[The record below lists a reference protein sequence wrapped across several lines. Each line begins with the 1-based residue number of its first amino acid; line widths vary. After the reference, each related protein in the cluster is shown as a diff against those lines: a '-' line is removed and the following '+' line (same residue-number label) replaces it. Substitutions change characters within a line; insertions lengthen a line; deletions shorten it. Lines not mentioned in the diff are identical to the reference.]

1 MNETSTEILKQK
13 LNTFR
18 SLFCF
23 LVYFFGLTPAI
34 AQQPFDAARGVIL
47 RGTVVTM
54 DAAGTILH
62 KGNVLVRNG
71 KIVATWEGPQAPDG
85 TLIGDAVDIDLG
97 PKALIF
103 PGLINLHN
111 HPTYNMLN
119 LWAAP
124 SSHIQ
129 ASLGRSLG
137 TEPYANRYQWN
148 LVSSTSPLEFRRLV
162 DSPVLLLV
170 SPQGL
175 NLYPEVG
182 KYAEIKA
189 MLGGETAFQ
198 GAPANPATDNILI
211 RNVDHLNFDR
221 ALIESRVPAIAGLS
235 GSELD
240 SLLTRMRNGQVDA
253 WITHLAEGVRDDQ
266 RRVGDTTSSR
276 AEFATLVSKG
286 LLTDATVIVH
296 GNGLEPEDFA
306 AMRNAPSIRLN
317 GSGDGLGA
325 KLVWSPL
332 SNLLLYGQTALVY
345 PALSA
350 GLTVSL
356 GTDWSPSGSRNLL
369 DELKIADII
378 LRGSQQ
384 LAGNRDLIPSLS
396 ITNKTG
402 HELNQAE
409 TALDKLLV
417 EMVTSN
423 PAKTL
428 RWDEEVGSIEA
439 GKFADL
445 LVLTKSNRPSASWLP
460 DSPYRNLIDATEED
474 IHLVLVN
481 GEPLA
486 GDVAL
491 LAALKPGDYEVITSA
506 GGCFQKAIDV
516 TNPAVPK
523 GTQTFAFIQQS
534 LRNSLTA
541 LGGDNPPAEGGPADD
556 SNTYSYLKAN
566 IPGAGVLTDSQFR
579 QQLAFFVGLD
589 PQGRLNIEAIQLSP
603 LLVEDDDFY
612 FHFLGGEVFAESG
625 LIADITPPYRLYPAN
640 FNHIQSSGN
649 PFAAPDYRDRYF
661 DFCAFPINQFNAFQ
675 YANRVE
681 RLFEPQSLP
690 KTEIAGPSLRIFEV
704 RLLQPTLNYGVHVAT
719 CSKCDLNAHR
729 VVNP

>member
-1 MNETSTEILKQK
+1 MSAQILSQTSITLR
-13 LNTFR
+13 L
-18 SLFCF
+18 LFCF
-23 LVYFFGLTPAI
+23 LLFALTPAI
-34 AQQPFDAARGVIL
+34 AQQPFDPARGIIL

-54 DAAGTILH
+54 DPAGTILH

-85 TLIGDAVDIDLG
+85 TPIGDAVVIDLG

-111 HPTYNMLN
+111 HPTFSMLN

-129 ASLGRSLG
+129 NSLGRPLG

-148 LVSSTSPLEFRRLV
+148 LVGVTSPLEFRRLV
-162 DSPVLLLV
+162 DNPHLLLI
-170 SPQGL
+170 SSLGL

-198 GAPANPATDNILI
+198 GAPADPTTDNILI
-211 RNVDHLNFDR
+211 RNVDNLNFNRDR
-221 ALIESRVPAIAGLS
+221 IESRVQPITGLS
-235 GSELD
+235 GSDLD
-240 SLLTRMRNGQVDA
+240 SLLTRMRDSQVDA
-253 WITHLAEGVRDDQ
+253 WITHLAEGVRDNQ
-266 RRVGDTTSSR
+266 RRSGDTTSSR
-276 AEFATLVSKG
+276 AEFATLISKG

-317 GSGDGLGA
+317 ETGDGRGA

-332 SNLLLYGQTALVY
+332 SNLLLYGQTALIY
-345 PALSA
+345 PALST
-350 GLTVSL
+350 GLTISL

-369 DELKIADII
+369 DELKIADNI
-378 LRGSQQ
+378 LRGSHQ
-384 LAGNRDLIPSLS
+384 LVGSRDLIPSLS

-402 HELNQAE
+402 DELKQSE

-417 EMVTSN
+417 QMVTTN

-428 RWDEEVGSIEA
+428 RWEEEVGSIEA

-445 LVLTKSNRPSASWLP
+445 LVLTKSNRPSTRGLP

-491 LAALKPGDYEVITSA
+491 MTALKPGDYEVINSE

-516 TNPAVPK
+516 TNMAEPK
-523 GTQTFAFIQQS
+523 GTQTFALIQRS
-534 LRNSLTA
+534 LRNALTA
-541 LGGDNPPAEGGPADD
+541 LGGDNPPAEGGPADN

-566 IPGAGVLTDSQFR
+566 IPGASVLTDSQFR
-579 QQLAFFVGLD
+579 QVLASFVKLD
-589 PQGRLNIEAIQLSP
+589 SQGRLNLEAIQLSP

-612 FHFLGGEVFAESG
+612 FHLLGGEVFAESG
-625 LIADITPPYRLYPAN
+625 LLADIMPPYLLYAAN
-640 FNHIQSSGN
+640 LNHLQSSGN

-661 DFCAFPINQFNAFQ
+661 GFCAL
-675 YANRVE
+675 AN
-681 RLFEPQSLP
+681 
-690 KTEIAGPSLRIFEV
+690 
-704 RLLQPTLNYGVHVAT
+704 
-719 CSKCDLNAHR
+719 
-729 VVNP
+729 

>member
-1 MNETSTEILKQK
+1 MSAIDKSKSVIVMNETSTEIPKQK

-23 LVYFFGLTPAI
+23 LVYFFALTPAI
-34 AQQPFDAARGVIL
+34 AQQPFDAARGIIL

-85 TLIGDAVDIDLG
+85 NLIGDAVEIDLG

-111 HPTYNMLN
+111 HPTYSMLN

-124 SSHIQ
+124 SSHVQ
-129 ASLGRSLG
+129 TSLGRPLG

-148 LVSSTSPLEFRRLV
+148 IVFSTSPPEYRRLV
-162 DSPVLLLV
+162 DSPQLLLV
-170 SPQGL
+170 SPEGL
-175 NLYPEVG
+175 NLYPAVE

-198 GAPANPATDNILI
+198 GAPADPATDNILI
-211 RNVDHLNFDR
+211 RNVDNLNFNRDR
-221 ALIESRVPAIAGLS
+221 IESRVSAITGLS
-235 GSELD
+235 GSALD
-240 SLLTRMRNGQVDA
+240 SLLTRMRNSQVDA
-253 WITHLAEGVRDDQ
+253 WITHLAEGVRDNQ
-266 RRVGDTTSSR
+266 RRDGDPTSSR

-286 LLTDATVIVH
+286 LLTDATVIIH

-306 AMRNAPSIRLN
+306 AMRDAPSIRLN
-317 GSGDGLGA
+317 GTGDGRGA

-332 SNLLLYGQTALVY
+332 SNLLLYGQTALIY
-345 PALSA
+345 PALNS

-384 LAGNRDLIPSLS
+384 LAGSRDLIPSLS
-396 ITNKTG
+396 ITKKTG

-417 EMVTSN
+417 EMVTTN

-445 LVLTKSNRPSASWLP
+445 LVLTKSNRPSASGLP

-491 LAALKPGDYEVITSA
+491 MATVKPSDYEVITST

-534 LRNSLTA
+534 LVNSLNA
-541 LGGDNPPAEGGPADD
+541 LGGDNPPPEGGPADD

-566 IPGAGVLTDSQFR
+566 IPGAGALTDSQFR
-579 QQLAFFVGLD
+579 QQLAFYVGLD
-589 PQGRLNIEAIQLSP
+589 PQGRLNLEAIQLSP

-612 FHFLGGEVFAESG
+612 FHLLGGEIFAESG

-640 FNHIQSSGN
+640 FNQLQSSGN
-649 PFAAPDYRDRYF
+649 PFATPDYRDRYF
-661 DFCAFPINQFNAFQ
+661 DFCA
-675 YANRVE
+675 
-681 RLFEPQSLP
+681 LTD
-690 KTEIAGPSLRIFEV
+690 K
-704 RLLQPTLNYGVHVAT
+704 
-719 CSKCDLNAHR
+719 
-729 VVNP
+729 